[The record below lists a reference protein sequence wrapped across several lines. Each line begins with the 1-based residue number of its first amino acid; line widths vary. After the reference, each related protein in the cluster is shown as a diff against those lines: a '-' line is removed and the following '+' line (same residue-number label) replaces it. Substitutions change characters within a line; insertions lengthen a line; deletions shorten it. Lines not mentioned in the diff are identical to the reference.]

1 MADNEINL
9 SVKTDAKD
17 ALSTL
22 HDVKDAF
29 DLVGGTVG
37 AIGNLAIEAAEKIK
51 QLQTEVRQMREDFE
65 QAAVS
70 IGRTASAITN
80 ENLKLQDQ
88 IAILQG
94 RQPTNQLA
102 IALIEASSRA
112 EDLTASLRDALLKER
127 ELLEN
132 QSVGFLKSLVAG
144 QAETSGLSEEFA
156 PKIDSFV
163 NLLNK
168 KQIAIADFNLKN
180 QAMLEHGTAAQ
191 QKSLQRELEVLVAGY
206 NAQLLAAGKG
216 ITARLA
222 VVQSGLEKEKKA
234 EVEKLVDATNPETQ
248 ASLGIS
254 QADAQKSV
262 TEEYRTRQSVVDSLR
277 LTILRLLQAGT
288 AETENIQLRVAAATT
303 QARQEQVITVQAQ
316 KDRIDTTRLAG
327 QQVVADYRQS
337 FAAINA
343 SAQQFNSQQL
353 SILMTGIN
361 NNSNHIIHATDAMH
375 KKLQAKEAEVQ
386 QQRTKLWD
394 QTFKGISGAFSTFIN
409 GVVSGHQTLSQA
421 WVKLVDGMAAK
432 FVDGLEKQLMSFAE
446 HKLMELTI
454 HTTTERAKDQASQA
468 AHAKEDERTA
478 YSAAKAAWESVVHTP
493 IVGPILAP
501 IAAAA
506 TFAAVTAFGSAEGGQ
521 YIVPS
526 EQLTMLHRN
535 EMVLPA
541 GVADRM
547 RGVIEGGGGGGV
559 TVVVN
564 HSVSAV
570 DAESFQAHLRRHANL
585 IGQEVSRML
594 RKRSPVTA

>member
-9 SVKTDAKD
+9 SIKTDAQD

-22 HDVKDAF
+22 NEVKNAF
-29 DLVGGTVG
+29 DLLGGTVG
-37 AIGNLAIEAAEKIK
+37 AIGSLAVEAAERIK

-70 IGRTASAITN
+70 IGRTASAITD

-88 IAILQG
+88 ITILQG

-102 IALIEASSRA
+102 IALMEASGRA
-112 EDLTASLRDALLKER
+112 QELTASLRDALLKER

-132 QSVGFLKSLVAG
+132 ESVGFLKSLVTG
-144 QAETSGLSEEFA
+144 QAETTGVSKEFA
-156 PKIDSFV
+156 PQIDAFLD
-163 NLLNK
+163 LLNQ
-168 KQIAIADFNLKN
+168 KQIAVAEFNLKN
-180 QAMLEHGTAAQ
+180 QALLEHGTAAQ
-191 QKSLQRELEVLVAGY
+191 QKAIEKELETVVAGY
-206 NAQLLAAGKG
+206 NAQLAAASK
-216 ITARLA
+216 AVRSRLD
-222 VVQSGLEKEKKA
+222 VVQSGLESEKKA
-234 EVEKLVDATNPETQ
+234 EVQKLADATNPETQ
-248 ASLGIS
+248 ASLGIT
-254 QADAQKSV
+254 QADAQKAV
-262 TEEYRTRQSVVDSLR
+262 TEEYRTRQSVIDSLR
-277 LTILRLLQAGT
+277 LTVLRLLQAGT
-288 AETENIQLRVAAATT
+288 AEAENIQLRVAAATT
-303 QARQEQVITVQAQ
+303 QARQVQVITVQTQ

-327 QQVVADYRQS
+327 QQVVADYQQS
-337 FAAINA
+337 FATINA
-343 SAQQFNSQQL
+343 STQQFNSQQL

-361 NNSNHIIHATDAMH
+361 NNSNRILQATDALH
-375 KKLQAKEAEVQ
+375 KKLQAKEAEAQ
-386 QQRTKLWD
+386 QQRAKLWD

-409 GVVSGHQTLSQA
+409 GIVSGHQTLSQA
-421 WVKLVDGMAAK
+421 WVKMVDGMAAK
-432 FVDGLEKQLMSFAE
+432 FIDGLEKQLMSFAE

-454 HTTTERAKDQASQA
+454 HTSTEAAKDQASQA

-493 IVGPILAP
+493 IIGPLLAP
-501 IAAAA
+501 IAAAS
-506 TFAAVTAFGSAEGGQ
+506 TFAAVSAFGSAEGGQ
-521 YIVPS
+521 YLVPA

-594 RKRSPVTA
+594 RKRTLSTS